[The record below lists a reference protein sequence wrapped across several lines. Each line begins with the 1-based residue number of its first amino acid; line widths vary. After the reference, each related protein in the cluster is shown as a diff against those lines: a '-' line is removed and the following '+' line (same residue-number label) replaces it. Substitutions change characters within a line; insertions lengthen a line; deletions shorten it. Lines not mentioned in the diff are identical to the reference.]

1 MVSFASCSALQE
13 NMRQQNTM
21 KNKKEKKAK
30 TIDLYTGEEVP
41 VAEDAHKFVEV
52 VPRET
57 DDRKGQKYL
66 LEEETSMDALAA
78 DENADEVA
86 RLSASYTE
94 DEEIEADFAERQQL
108 AVGGRKVLEKE
119 LDEHQSESPKLSG
132 GDLDADWQS
141 ANQAGEETVGGSA
154 PTPDQDVVDEL
165 GEAVGLTY
173 EDDEPL
179 QGEEKL
185 RERDRKR
192 WELNPASALEDQDD
206 EDEPEDLV
214 EE

>member
-1 MVSFASCSALQE
+1 VE
-13 NMRQQNTM
+13 D
-21 KNKKEKKAK
+21 KKEKNDK
-30 TIDLYTGEEVP
+30 TIDPYTGEEVP
-41 VAEDAHKFVEV
+41 VAEDADKFIEV

-57 DDRKGQKYL
+57 DDRKGKNYL

-86 RLSASYTE
+86 NLAASYTE

-108 AVGGRKVLEKE
+108 AVGGRKVLEEE
-119 LDEHQSESPKLSG
+119 LDEYHSQSPQLSG
-132 GDLDADWQS
+132 GDLDADWRR
-141 ANQAGEETVGGSA
+141 ANQVGEETVGGSV
-154 PTPDQDVVDEL
+154 PTPDQDIVDEL

-179 QGEEKL
+179 QGEEKI
-185 RERDRKR
+185 RERDRNR
-192 WELNPASALEDQDD
+192 WELNPESAD
-206 EDEPEDLV
+206 EDEDESENPT

>member
-1 MVSFASCSALQE
+1 
-13 NMRQQNTM
+13 M
-21 KNKKEKKAK
+21 KDKKQKEDK
-30 TIDLYTGEEVP
+30 TIDPYTGEEVP

-57 DDRKGQKYL
+57 DDRKGKKYL

-108 AVGGRKVLEKE
+108 AVGGRRVLEKE

-179 QGEEKL
+179 QGEEKIS
-185 RERDRKR
+185 ERDRNR
-192 WELNPASALEDQDD
+192 WELNPESASEDDDD
-206 EDEPEDLV
+206 ENEDE

>member
-1 MVSFASCSALQE
+1 ME
-13 NMRQQNTM
+13 D
-21 KNKKEKKAK
+21 KEGKKKKIDK
-30 TIDLYTGEEVP
+30 TIDPYTGEEVP

-52 VPRET
+52 IARET
-57 DDRKGQKYL
+57 DDRTGQNYL

-108 AVGGRKVLEKE
+108 AAGGRRVLEEE
-119 LDEHQSESPKLSG
+119 LDEHHSQSPTLSG

-141 ANQAGEETVGGSA
+141 ANQAGEETVGGSV
-154 PTPDQDVVDEL
+154 PTPDQDRVDEL
-165 GEAVGLTY
+165 GEAAGLTY
-173 EDDEPL
+173 QDDEPL
-179 QGEEKL
+179 GGEDKIL
-185 RERDRKR
+185 ERDRKR
-192 WELNPASALEDQDD
+192 WELDPESASED
-206 EDEPEDLV
+206 EDETQNPS